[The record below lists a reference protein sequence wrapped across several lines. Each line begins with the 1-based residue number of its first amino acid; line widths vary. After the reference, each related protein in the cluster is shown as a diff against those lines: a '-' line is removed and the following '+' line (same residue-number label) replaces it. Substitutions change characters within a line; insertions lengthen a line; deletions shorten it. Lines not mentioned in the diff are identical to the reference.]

1 MPVFVPDSK
10 ETADNLGLVG
20 ALAAV
25 ALGKASEA
33 IAKHF
38 LSLSL
43 SKLAVTVAVADQRM
57 SKELCAVA
65 VASAAD

>member
-33 IAKHF
+33 IVKHF
-38 LSLSL
+38 LSL